1 LYEIISIPN
10 RFYQPLLILI
20 PTDTARGK
28 YYLYNGLYGEAPFFT
43 QAGVRKRLEK
53 LHVFK

>member
-1 LYEIISIPN
+1 
-10 RFYQPLLILI
+10 LLILI

-28 YYLYNGLYGEAPFFT
+28 YYLYNGLYGEAPFLT

-53 LHVFK
+53 LLVSK